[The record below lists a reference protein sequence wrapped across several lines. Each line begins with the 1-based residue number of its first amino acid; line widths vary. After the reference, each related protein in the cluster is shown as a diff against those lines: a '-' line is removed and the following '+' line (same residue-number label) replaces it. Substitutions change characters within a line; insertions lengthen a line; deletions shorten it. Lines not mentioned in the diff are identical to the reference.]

1 MQTLRGGI
9 SMLHKY
15 LLIFSLVCG
24 TACAELDI
32 FDQETPWTPLK
43 KEHAL
48 FYSAVWT
55 AIGAGFAH
63 GIYLLTKTL
72 KKPVDSNAIA
82 NDAICLLMIGIFAK
96 MTHHSINEVIDG
108 LTLYFDETKEQ
119 VS

>member
-1 MQTLRGGI
+1 
-9 SMLHKY
+9 MLHKY
-15 LLIFSLVCG
+15 LLIISLVCG
-24 TACAELDI
+24 IACAEINI
-32 FDQETPWTPLK
+32 FDEQTPWTPLK

-63 GIYLLTKTL
+63 GIYLLAKKL

-96 MTHHSINEVIDG
+96 MTHHSVNEVIDG
-108 LTLYFDETKEQ
+108 LTLYFDDKEQ
-119 VS
+119 TQQS

>member
-1 MQTLRGGI
+1 
-9 SMLHKY
+9 MLHKY
-15 LLIFSLVCG
+15 LLIILLACG
-24 TACAELDI
+24 TARAEINL
-32 FDQETPWTPLK
+32 FDEQTPWTPLK

-63 GIYLLTKTL
+63 GIYLLAKTL

-108 LTLYFDETKEQ
+108 LTLYFDEQEQ
-119 VS
+119 TQQS

>member
-1 MQTLRGGI
+1 
-9 SMLHKY
+9 MLHKY

-24 TACAELDI
+24 TACAELDL

-55 AIGAGFAH
+55 VIGAGFAH
-63 GIYLLTKTL
+63 GIYKLAQAL
-72 KKPVDSNAIA
+72 KKPVDSDAIM
-82 NDAICLLMIGIFAK
+82 NDAICLLAIALFAK

-108 LTLYFDETKEQ
+108 LKLYFDETKEQ
-119 VS
+119 AS

>member
-1 MQTLRGGI
+1 
-9 SMLHKY
+9 MLHKY
-15 LLIFSLVCG
+15 LLIISLVCG
-24 TACAELDI
+24 IACAEINI
-32 FDQETPWTPLK
+32 FDEQTPWTPLK

-63 GIYLLTKTL
+63 GIYLLAKTL
-72 KKPVDSNAIA
+72 RKPVDLNTTA

-108 LTLYFDETKEQ
+108 LTLYFDDAEQ
-119 VS
+119 KAA